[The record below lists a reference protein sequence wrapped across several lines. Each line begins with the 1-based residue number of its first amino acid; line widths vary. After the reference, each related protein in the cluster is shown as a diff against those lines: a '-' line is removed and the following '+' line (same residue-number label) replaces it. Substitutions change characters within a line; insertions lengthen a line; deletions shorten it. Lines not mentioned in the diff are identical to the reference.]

1 MRFLGQCQLSAL
13 TTTNFIRGDKAM
25 NKWYSILIIVIFMLV
40 GVSCSVPPMDTK
52 TKLAEWRKGVWLLGD
67 GSYAIYTDT
76 HYFVVMA
83 SGDSSSANIYCGA
96 SQVRYHN
103 KGMARKQ
110 VIRVRQFPGSTLTW
124 FKENVL
130 GHNAE
135 IPLEIDTS
143 QFAPNTCNIK
153 DGIIYDSITE
163 ITKDYILLST
173 CNGDKEKIFSN
184 GVSVYLPKDGGEFY
198 SLRIERF

>member
-1 MRFLGQCQLSAL
+1 
-13 TTTNFIRGDKAM
+13 M
-25 NKWYSILIIVIFMLV
+25 NKSYSFLMIMMIILL
-40 GVSCSVPPMDTK
+40 GASCSLTPVDTK
-52 TKLAEWRKGVWLLGD
+52 IKLAEWRKGVWLLED

-76 HYFVVMA
+76 HYFVVMV
-83 SGDSSSANIYCGA
+83 SGDSTSKNIYCGA
-96 SQVRYHN
+96 SQVQYHK

-110 VIRVRQFPGSTLTW
+110 IIRVRQLPGGGLTS

-135 IPLEIDTS
+135 IPLKIDTT

-184 GVSVYLPKDGGEFY
+184 GTSVYLPKEGGEFY

>member
-1 MRFLGQCQLSAL
+1 MVVLLSVFAC
-13 TTTNFIRGDKAM
+13 
-25 NKWYSILIIVIFMLV
+25 SI
-40 GVSCSVPPMDTK
+40 PPMDTK
-52 TKLAEWRKGVWLLGD
+52 SNLAEWRNGVWLSAD
-67 GSYAIYTDT
+67 GTYTIYTDT

-83 SGDSSSANIYCGA
+83 SGDPSSANIYCGA

-110 VIRVRQFPGSTLTW
+110 VIRVRQMPGATLSW

-130 GHNAE
+130 GNNAE
-135 IPLEIDTS
+135 IPLEIDTT

-163 ITKDYILLST
+163 IAKDYILLST

-198 SLRIERF
+198 SMRIERFK

>member
-1 MRFLGQCQLSAL
+1 MKNLSWVVAITL
-13 TTTNFIRGDKAM
+13 V
-25 NKWYSILIIVIFMLV
+25 SLLIF
-40 GVSCSVPPMDTK
+40 SCSIPPMDTK
-52 TKLAEWRKGVWLLGD
+52 AKLSHWRNGVWLLGD

-110 VIRVRQFPGSTLTW
+110 VIRVRQMPGATLSW

-135 IPLEIDTS
+135 IPLEIDTT

-153 DGIIYDSITE
+153 DGIIYDSVTE
-163 ITKDYILLST
+163 ITDDYILIST
-173 CNGDKEKIFSN
+173 CNGDREKIFPN
-184 GVSVYLPKDGGEFY
+184 GVSIYMPKDGGEFY
-198 SLRIERF
+198 SMRIERLY

>member
-1 MRFLGQCQLSAL
+1 MKFLGQCQLSAL
-13 TTTNFIRGDKAM
+13 ITTNFIRGDTAM
-25 NKWYSILIIVIFMLV
+25 NKWCSILIIVIFV
-40 GVSCSVPPMDTK
+40 FVAVSCSVPPMDTK
-52 TKLAEWRKGVWLLGD
+52 AKLAEWRKGVWLAGD
-67 GSYAIYTDT
+67 GSYTIYTDT

-83 SGDSSSANIYCGA
+83 SGDSTSPNIYCGA
-96 SQVRYHN
+96 SQVQYHK

-135 IPLEIDTS
+135 IPLEIDTT